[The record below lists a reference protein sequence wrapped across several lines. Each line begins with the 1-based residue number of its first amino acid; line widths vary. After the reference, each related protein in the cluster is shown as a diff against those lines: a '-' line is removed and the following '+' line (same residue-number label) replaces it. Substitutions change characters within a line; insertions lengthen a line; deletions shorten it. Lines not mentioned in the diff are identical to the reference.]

1 MKIVQLDTLFS
12 EESDGGTFTGL
23 ARLTR
28 MMGIVDQ
35 PKVNAYRVEFEPS
48 SRTAWHTH
56 SGHQILVVISGRC
69 RFQSEQQDVCEV
81 GPGDLVLFSANE
93 MHWHGATPDAPM
105 VHLALN
111 IDATTRWF
119 QKVTDA
125 EYGQL

>member
-1 MKIVQLDTLFS
+1 MKIVQLDTLVS

-35 PKVNAYRVEFEPS
+35 PKVNGYRVEFQPS

-81 GPGDLVLFSANE
+81 GSGDLVLFSANE